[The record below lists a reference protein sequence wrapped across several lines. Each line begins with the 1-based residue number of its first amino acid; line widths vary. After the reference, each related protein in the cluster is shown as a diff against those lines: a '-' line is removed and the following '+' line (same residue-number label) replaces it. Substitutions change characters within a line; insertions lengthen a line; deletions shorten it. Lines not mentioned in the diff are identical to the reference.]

1 MSQNL
6 LELEEKASQLP
17 DEQRAQLALFLLESL
32 EPTDEGNIEEAW
44 RVEAEFRLTQIER
57 GEACLI
63 PAEDVFESLGRRLS

>member
-6 LELEEKASQLP
+6 MELEEKASQLP

-44 RVEAEFRLTQIER
+44 RVEAEFRLTHIER

-63 PAEDVFESLGRRLS
+63 PAKDVFESLGRRLS